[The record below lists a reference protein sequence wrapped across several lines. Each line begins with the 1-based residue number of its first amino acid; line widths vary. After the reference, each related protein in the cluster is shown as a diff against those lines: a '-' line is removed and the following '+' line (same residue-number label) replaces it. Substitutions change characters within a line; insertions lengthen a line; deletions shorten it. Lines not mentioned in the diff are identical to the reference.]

1 MRLILL
7 NIFLCLSSIIY
18 SQEVKV
24 GPNITDLD
32 GNIYKTVFIGKHQWM
47 SENLKVSKY
56 NDGTTIPQVRDNLD
70 WKNFNKGAWCY
81 YENDESNNVKYG
93 KLYNW
98 YAAMST
104 RNICP
109 SGWRVPSDEDWE
121 GIDSNYI
128 VDLFKTVIGYR
139 RDYNASFE
147 VVGYKGTSFWSS
159 AYVDGFVYSKGFYI
173 SDEDFNA
180 KNEVILSSI
189 WHTIWNVHD
198 KKSGLSIRCMRDTT
212 SSEISKSNTES
223 ISIEKINTCYSLA
236 LLKSFVNATNLD
248 DFKYQYVKKIEY
260 LKRREELRVK
270 APKLFNKLNERL
282 ITQLIGEGNS
292 DKTSDSFEENGQCE
306 QYLDAVIEKIRFQKS
321 SILESNFL
329 DCFPVDDYSVSSV
342 QGEIISILLNLSGH
356 LSGAIYTH
364 YFLNKNNLNEVK
376 LNDKILFYA
385 KKKYPKIDWN
395 KNFLIE
401 KLFEIKHVKAN
412 NYKVSVEI
420 GLGNHGDYTL
430 YIPFSLVDGKV
441 IYNYNSLIILK
452 N

>member
-1 MRLILL
+1 MRLFLLLILVSV
-7 NIFLCLSSIIY
+7 SSISY
-18 SQEVKV
+18 SQEVNKE
-24 GPNITDLD
+24 GPNITDID
-32 GNIYKTVFIGKHQWM
+32 GNIYKTVFIGKYQWM
-47 SENLKVSKY
+47 AENLKVSKY
-56 NDGTTIPQVRDNLD
+56 NDGTLIPQVIDNLD
-70 WKNFNKGAWCY
+70 WKNLNKGAWCY

-98 YAAMST
+98 YVTMQSK
-104 RNICP
+104 NICP
-109 SGWRVPSDEDWE
+109 SGWRVPSNEDW
-121 GIDSNYI
+121 GLIDSNYVNNLI
-128 VDLFKTVIGYR
+128 KTDIGYR
-139 RDYNASFE
+139 DNYSASFE
-147 VVGYKGTSFWSS
+147 VLGYKGTSFWSS
-159 AYVDGFVYSKGFYI
+159 SLIDGIVYSQGFY
-173 SDEDFNA
+173 FP
-180 KNEVILSSI
+180 NELNNELFF
-189 WHTIWNVHD
+189 WPPWNEHD

-212 SSEISKSNTES
+212 SSKNSKSNKES
-223 ISIEKINTCYSLA
+223 ISIEKINKCYSLA

-248 DFKYQYVKKIEY
+248 EFKYQYVKKIEY

-282 ITQLIGEGNS
+282 ISQLIGDGNS

-306 QYLDAVIEKIRFQKS
+306 QYLDAVIEKIRFPKS
-321 SILESNFL
+321 GILEYNFL
-329 DCFPVDDYSVSSV
+329 DCFPSDNYSVESV
-342 QGEIISILLNLSGH
+342 QGEIISILQDLSGH
-356 LSGAIYTH
+356 LSGATYSH
-364 YFLNKNNLNEVK
+364 YFLNKNNLTEVN

-395 KNFLIE
+395 NNFLIE
-401 KLFEIKHVKAN
+401 KLFEIKHLKAN

>member
-1 MRLILL
+1 MRLFLLLILVSV
-7 NIFLCLSSIIY
+7 SSISY
-18 SQEVKV
+18 SQEVNKE
-24 GPNITDLD
+24 GPNITDID
-32 GNIYKTVFIGKHQWM
+32 GNIYKTVFIGKYQWM
-47 SENLKVSKY
+47 AENLKVSKY
-56 NDGTTIPQVRDNLD
+56 NDGTTIPQVRDNFD
-70 WKNFNKGAWCY
+70 WKNLNKGAWCY
-81 YENDESNNVKYG
+81 YENDVSNNVKYG

-109 SGWRVPSDEDWE
+109 SGWRVPRNEDW
-121 GIDSNYI
+121 GLIDSSFI
-128 VDLFKTVIGYR
+128 VDLFKTVVGYR
-139 RDYNASFE
+139 DDNSAFNIFGS
-147 VVGYKGTSFWSS
+147 KGTSFWSS

-173 SDEDFNA
+173 SDEDSIA

-189 WHTIWNVHD
+189 WGPIWNVHD

-212 SSEISKSNTES
+212 SSEISKSNKES
-223 ISIEKINTCYSLA
+223 ISIEKINKCYSLA

-248 DFKYQYVKKIEY
+248 EFKYQYVKKIEY

-282 ITQLIGEGNS
+282 ISQLIGDGNS
-292 DKTSDSFEENGQCE
+292 QNNDSFEGYEQCE
-306 QYLDAVIEKIRFQKS
+306 QYLDAVIEKIRFPKS
-321 SILESNFL
+321 GILEYNFL
-329 DCFPVDDYSVSSV
+329 DCFPSDNYSVKSV
-342 QGEIISILLNLSGH
+342 QGEIISILQDLSGH
-356 LSGAIYTH
+356 LSGASYVH
-364 YFLNKNNLNEVK
+364 YFLNQNRLNEVN

-385 KKKYPKIDWN
+385 KKKYPRIDWN
-395 KNFLIE
+395 NNFLIE
-401 KLFEIKHVKAN
+401 NLFKIKHLKAN